1 MGLYKRKDSS
11 YWWFKHT
18 HKGHTIYQSTK
29 TTKKAEAELI
39 WTDFLDK
46 SQSNCL
52 IHRNKTWEDLVNLCR
67 DSYQKNDQRFLDW
80 TLKLWG
86 KKKLIDLT
94 SEDLIRLQDLR
105 NYRVVAAS
113 CNRNFSVVRAVL
125 RKAERELNWIPK
137 APYLKKMK
145 ETKFNPI
152 ILNEEQER
160 WLLLRLPP
168 HLQAIVEFALQTGL
182 RKTAIV
188 GLTYDMFDA
197 QQGILHIP
205 TYLNK
210 HGEPTSINIT
220 QKARQIIADQPVKGI
235 YRQIFKYQ
243 GRPIK
248 DPARS
253 AWRKARSDCGL
264 SDFRFHDLRHTWTSR
279 WAQKGVSEA
288 QIAYLG
294 GWKSARMVSHY
305 TNLNNLNIS
314 DLPGY

>member
-1 MGLYKRKDSS
+1 
-11 YWWFKHT
+11 
-18 HKGHTIYQSTK
+18 
-29 TTKKAEAELI
+29 
-39 WTDFLDK
+39 
-46 SQSNCL
+46 
-52 IHRNKTWEDLVNLCR
+52 
-67 DSYQKNDQRFLDW
+67 
-80 TLKLWG
+80 
-86 KKKLIDLT
+86 
-94 SEDLIRLQDLR
+94 
-105 NYRVVAAS
+105 
-113 CNRNFSVVRAVL
+113 
-125 RKAERELNWIPK
+125 
-137 APYLKKMK
+137 MK

-210 HGEPTSINIT
+210 HGEPTSIKIT
-220 QKARQIIADQPVKGI
+220 QKARQIIADQPVTGI

-294 GWKSARMVSHY
+294 GWKSTRMVSHY

-314 DLPGY
+314 NLIVFIHIYYITYI